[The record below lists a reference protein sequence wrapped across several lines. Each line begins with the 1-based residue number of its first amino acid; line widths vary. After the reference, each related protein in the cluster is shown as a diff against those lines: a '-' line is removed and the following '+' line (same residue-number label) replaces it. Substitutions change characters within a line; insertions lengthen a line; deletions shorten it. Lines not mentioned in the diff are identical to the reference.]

1 MDGRGVPLSLIVT
14 GANRHDVTQLGAVLD
29 ARIRRAPK
37 DKHRPFLYADRGYD
51 GEPAQKTIRSH
62 GYIPRVR
69 RKKRGPGRPPK
80 NRRWVVEAAHSW
92 YNRFRKLLVRF
103 EKFTDSYEG
112 LLHLASAIIC
122 WRKVAPIYG

>member
-1 MDGRGVPLSLIVT
+1 MV
-14 GANRHDVTQLGAVLD
+14 Q
-29 ARIRRAPK
+29 PK
-37 DKHRPFLYADRGYD
+37 SKASPFLYADRGYD
-51 GEPAQKTIRSH
+51 GEPAQETIIAR
-62 GYIPRVR
+62 GYAPRVS
-69 RKKRGPGRPPK
+69 RKKRKRGRPPK

-103 EKFTDSYEG
+103 EKFTDSYEA